1 MLQKATIDFLLELH
15 DNNTRDWFDANRKR
29 YQIAKTDVEKF
40 ADAIINQLSHHD
52 TSLAMLTGKS
62 CLFRIN
68 RDVRFS
74 NDKSPYKT
82 NMGFWMNKGG
92 KKSPNAGYYVH
103 IEPNGKSFF
112 AGGIYM
118 PMPPDLKKVRT
129 EILYD
134 FDTFKGIVEDHTF
147 LAQFKT
153 VAVEGHKT
161 SRVPQGFDSAHP
173 SAEYLKLKSFI
184 GSTSLSDTDLMQEDI
199 VAQIVKGLS
208 VASPLVHFVNRAF
221 EEVEEGC

>member
-1 MLQKATIDFLLELH
+1 MLQKATIDFLLELQE
-15 DNNTRDWFDANRKR
+15 NNTRDWFDANRKR
-29 YQIAKTDVEKF
+29 YLIAKTDVEKF

-82 NMGFWMNKGG
+82 NIGFWMNKGG

-103 IEPNGKSFF
+103 VEPNGKSFF

-134 FDTFKGIVEDHTF
+134 FDTFKGIVKSDAF
-147 LAQFKT
+147 LTQFKT
-153 VAVEGHKT
+153 VEVTGHKT
-161 SRVPQGFDSAHP
+161 VRVPQGFDGTHP

-184 GSTSLSDTDLMQEDI
+184 GSTPLSDADLMQDGI
-199 VAQIVKGLS
+199 VGEIVKGLS

-221 EEVEEGC
+221 DEVEE